1 MRTPVGSLILL
12 ALLAPARPAAAADVP
27 CESELASFCSDVK
40 PGDGRI
46 ISCLK
51 SRWPELSVSC
61 RDALD
66 RASQRAR
73 SFVAQ
78 CELDLFRFC
87 RTTPISIDATLACL
101 GEHANELD
109 ANCKPAYQR
118 AKARPDRIK
127 AECKKEVPIYC
138 GNVDATDGPALAAC
152 LAGQARQLSPGCAAA
167 ITP

>member
-1 MRTPVGSLILL
+1 MRTTIGSLLL
-12 ALLAPARPAAAADVP
+12 AALLASARPAAAADVP
-27 CESELASFCSDVK
+27 CERELASFCSDIK

-51 SRWPELSVSC
+51 SRWPELSTSC

-66 RASQRAR
+66 RASQRAQN
-73 SFVAQ
+73 FVAQ

-101 GEHANELD
+101 GEHASELD
-109 ANCKPAYQR
+109 ASCTPAYQR

-127 AECKKEVPIYC
+127 AACKKEVPMYC
-138 GNVDATDGPALAAC
+138 GSVDASDGPALAAC
-152 LAGQARQLSPGCAAA
+152 LAGQARELSPGCAAA
-167 ITP
+167 IMP

>member
-1 MRTPVGSLILL
+1 MRTTIGSLTLA
-12 ALLAPARPAAAADVP
+12 ALLAAVRPAAAADVP
-27 CESELASFCSDVK
+27 CESEMASFCSDVK

-51 SRWPELSVSC
+51 SRWPELSTSC

-101 GEHANELD
+101 GEHASELD
-109 ANCKPAYQR
+109 ADCKPAYQR
-118 AKARPDRIK
+118 AKARPDRIM
-127 AECKKEVPIYC
+127 AACKKEVPILC
-138 GNVDATDGPALAAC
+138 GSVDATDGPALAAC
-152 LAGQARQLSPGCAAA
+152 LAGRARELSSGCAAT